1 MCTPIGPTG
10 NNPTSSSSEAAS
22 EIKRIITPPPQFIG
36 ESTIEEMNEVPAQ
49 SHLQRTSTQREID
62 EVCSRLFVA
71 LSEVKTKLEQIT
83 DPTLPSSKGDLQAAI
98 DELTEIATTVHDL
111 DRWKASLA
119 NLVKKT
125 IVILPNINTELEGI
139 LANLTP
145 AKPQEGNNLHLL
157 FKKLQRHFSGNENS

>member
-1 MCTPIGPTG
+1 MQPGPILFWTLQLQWL
-10 NNPTSSSSEAAS
+10 TS
-22 EIKRIITPPPQFIG
+22 F
-36 ESTIEEMNEVPAQ
+36 PA
-49 SHLQRTSTQREID
+49 ID
-62 EVCSRLFVA
+62 PA
-71 LSEVKTKLEQIT
+71 PKTKLEQIT